1 MTSISFMGRYVPPLG
16 PLGREV
22 DRMLLHRLAEA
33 SVRALL
39 ARVAERFSD
48 GAAQARLQAA
58 GTSSAVGTRTG

>member
-1 MTSISFMGRYVPPLG
+1 
-16 PLGREV
+16 
-22 DRMLLHRLAEA
+22 MLLHRLAEA